1 MGLSIAQ
8 ITEHS
13 MVPALTLQNKVA
25 EFWDS
30 QTMHPLGL
38 SKSLG
43 TCDNLCLGEERS
55 EPRLSQGGG
64 WG

>member
-13 MVPALTLQNKVA
+13 MVPARTLQNEVA

-43 TCDNLCLGEERS
+43 TCDDLCLGEERS
-55 EPRLSQGGG
+55 ERRLSQGGG